1 VSIYLRLRRFGDRDL
16 DRSICRH
23 ESSHGMNDEIADSSP
38 EDVFRVTVA
47 NARRLWSDGRV
58 LNLDGRAKSAILLG
72 VLALEEFGKALIAL
86 WGAKNLASK
95 RLHPTHIEKQA
106 ALFALL
112 AANEMLGKA
121 KKRLRRQIEKGEAN
135 FRTLGELSNQ
145 FAWARG
151 GFYEQLR
158 TFATYHD
165 VKPVWPAE
173 LKVHVD
179 SDLAADVL
187 GYFQKAILA
196 TRNVKAMSLAAEIYA
211 NDLGRL

>member
-1 VSIYLRLRRFGDRDL
+1 MS
-16 DRSICRH
+16 
-23 ESSHGMNDEIADSSP
+23 DEITDPSS
-38 EDVFRVTVA
+38 EETFRLTVA

-58 LNLDGRAKSAILLG
+58 LNQDGRAKSAILLG
-72 VLALEEFGKALIAL
+72 VLALEEFGKALITL

-121 KKRLRRQIEKGEAN
+121 KKRVRRQVEKGAAN
-135 FRTLGELSNQ
+135 FLTIGELSHQ
-145 FAWARG
+145 FAWARS

-173 LKVHVD
+173 LKEHID
-179 SDLAADVL
+179 SDLAGDVL

-196 TRNVKAMSLAAEIYA
+196 TRNVKAMALAAEIYS